1 MIGQKEVL
9 KQIDNLIEKGFPRFV
24 VIIGQRGQGKT
35 ELAKYIFNK
44 LDEYYATPEPDNR
57 GGIYMVEIEPK
68 IDNIREMIEMAYKQ
82 TEPIIYLI
90 QNADKMSIGA
100 KNSLLK
106 VIEEPPNNAY
116 FIMELQQIEN
126 TLDTIKSRCQQ
137 IKMEQY
143 TNSDIYEMING
154 INPSIHNDEIIDCI
168 VQDIARNYYQIQL
181 FDKYDVTEFYNY
193 VCKVVNNIYRVSSAN
208 SFKIAEKLD
217 LKDDGNGYDLNL
229 FWETFQSICFEEALH
244 LLDNESERE
253 NFNSYLISVEITEKY
268 KQKLNINGIN
278 KQSLVD
284 MWILDIRK
292 EWLK

>member
-24 VIIGQRGQGKT
+24 VITGQKGQGKT
-35 ELAKYIFNK
+35 ELAIEISKRLKILFCNF
-44 LDEYYATPEPDNR
+44 
-57 GGIYMVEIEPK
+57 GIK
-68 IDNIREMIEMAYKQ
+68 IDEIREMIEMAYKQ

-126 TLDTIKSRCQQ
+126 TLETIKSRCQE
-137 IKMEQY
+137 IKMENY
-143 TNSDIYEMING
+143 VEDELLEMIQK
-154 INPSIHNDEIIDCI
+154 INPNMDDLDRIM
-168 VQDIARNYYQIQL
+168 IADVAQNYYQLEL
-181 FDKYDVTEFYNY
+181 FNTYGVKDFYNY
-193 VCKVVNNIYRVSSAN
+193 VKKVIDNIYRVQSAN
-208 SFKIAEKLD
+208 SFKLSEKLD
-217 LKDDGNGYDLNL
+217 LKDDEDGYDLNL
-229 FWETFQSICFEEALH
+229 FFETFKSISFETAQL
-244 LLDNESERE
+244 LLDDEEQKE
-253 NFNSYLISVEITEKY
+253 NFRSLLKNVEITEKY

>member
-24 VIIGQRGQGKT
+24 VITGQKGQGKT
-35 ELAKYIFNK
+35 ELAKYITSK
-44 LDEYYATPEPDNR
+44 LSEKVYGKPIPLCEF
-57 GGIYMVEIEPK
+57 GIK
-68 IDNIREMIEMAYKQ
+68 IDEIREMIEMSYKQ

-126 TLDTIKSRCQQ
+126 TLETIKSRCQQ
-137 IKMEQY
+137 INMEQY
-143 TNSDIYEMING
+143 
-154 INPSIHNDEIIDCI
+154 NDEEIEEMMKYIKDKDKYI
-168 VQDIARNYYQIQL
+168 FTEDAHRMIKQAARNYYQIQML
-181 FDKYDVTEFYNY
+181 CKYNIKEFYDY
-193 VCKVVNNIYRVSSAN
+193 IDKVYDNIYKVQSAN
-208 SFKIAEKLD
+208 SFKIAEKID
-217 LKDDGNGYDLNL
+217 LKDTGEGYDLEMFWNMYIYRCIGEL
-229 FWETFQSICFEEALH
+229 FDLMAIPADENDWAEA
-244 LLDNESERE
+244 DTVDKCIR
-253 NFNSYLISVEITEKY
+253 ITEKY

-278 KQSLVD
+278 KQMLVD
-284 MWILDIRK
+284 RWILDIRK

>member
-1 MIGQKEVL
+1 MVGQKEVL
-9 KQIDNLIEKGFPRFV
+9 KQIDNLIEKGFPRFI
-24 VIIGQRGQGKT
+24 VITGQKGQGKT
-35 ELAKYIFNK
+35 ELAIEISKRMKVPFCNF
-44 LDEYYATPEPDNR
+44 
-57 GGIYMVEIEPK
+57 GIK
-68 IDNIREMIEMAYKQ
+68 IDEIREMIEMSYKQ

-90 QNADKMSIGA
+90 QNTDKMSIGA

-126 TLDTIKSRCQQ
+126 TLETIKSRCQE
-137 IKMEQY
+137 IKMGSY
-143 TNSDIYEMING
+143 TERDICDFLSDIPDIELE
-154 INPSIHNDEIIDCI
+154 DRKIISHAA
-168 VQDIARNYYQIQL
+168 QNKYQIDL
-181 FDKYDVTEFYNY
+181 LIKYKPKEFFDYVDKVYD
-193 VCKVVNNIYRVSSAN
+193 NIYKVQSAN

-217 LKDDGNGYDLNL
+217 LKDTGEGYDLEMFWNMYIYRCIGEL
-229 FWETFQSICFEEALH
+229 FDLMAYPGTEERWAEA
-244 LLDNESERE
+244 DIVDKCIR
-253 NFNSYLISVEITEKY
+253 ITEKY